1 MLSPVFRANFGCSLY
16 RSIGL
21 KLGGLELRGCDLTC
35 ALGFIIIS
43 RHNFSS
49 QCNRSLKSFHSF
61 FAGYHHPHCT
71 EIDTLQAELEQMQ
84 SNTLNG
90 QCGPSNGMIVGNS
103 SLPNTGGTGTTRS
116 NRSRRGSSRIG
127 ADSIDTLIDPSKE
140 KTVNFANCVSPP
152 SPHDPGFMGINNES
166 YPCDCCQIDEAA
178 FRRSYSTQMPCG
190 PSGMMQFS
198 EVSSFTHLV
207 WIKDILGLAALSIW
221 QGRFDLRIP
230 GDLSYLSGMFLL
242 QK

>member
-1 MLSPVFRANFGCSLY
+1 MSYY
-16 RSIGL
+16 RSVIL
-21 KLGGLELRGCDLTC
+21 C
-35 ALGFIIIS
+35 
-43 RHNFSS
+43 
-49 QCNRSLKSFHSF
+49 

-84 SNTLNG
+84 SNNING
-90 QCGPSNGMIVGNS
+90 QCGPPNG
-103 SLPNTGGTGTTRS
+103 SLHGTMNHSTGTNRS
-116 NRSRRGSSRIG
+116 NRSRRSSRIG
-127 ADSIDTLIDPSKE
+127 GPGQDSIDIIDPSKE

-198 EVSSFTHLV
+198 EVSSFDSLSTDQRHSSSLHFFPRDFLPDLTFGFLKAV
-207 WIKDILGLAALSIW
+207 KPRQSSLGLQIHSLSHTRLEVTLGFKAESLKMKVKAISIS
-221 QGRFDLRIP
+221 R
-230 GDLSYLSGMFLL
+230 GM
-242 QK
+242 